1 MEPLPEESSRPY
13 DARWAKLFLAEARP
27 LQPDD
32 HLVSSARY
40 WLPSPALVVAVV
52 VLDLILFAYA
62 YSQI

>member
-1 MEPLPEESSRPY
+1 MEPRPEEPLRPY
-13 DARWAKLFLAEARP
+13 DARWAKLFLPEARP
-27 LQPDD
+27 LRPDD
-32 HLVSSARY
+32 HLVSSARH

>member
-1 MEPLPEESSRPY
+1 VEPPPEENLRPY

-27 LQPDD
+27 LRPDD

-52 VLDLILFAYA
+52 ALDLILFAYA